1 MSKDSGDPLM
11 FLREALELSDQVI
24 DRPRD
29 ERLSTKLAIKVQAL
43 AEAIDHGDFTLVRR

>member
-1 MSKDSGDPLM
+1 MSKISGDPQT

-29 ERLSTKLAIKVQAL
+29 ERLSTRLAIKVQAL
-43 AEAIDHGDFTLVRR
+43 AEAIDHGDYKIVLR